1 MLAFISVIV
10 YHNTCKEQLH
20 TTYTKKGS
28 NKMKKTVI
36 TIAIVALIFISG
48 FASGIKFLSS
58 HIYSRNGVVVEV
70 NKEEDY
76 ITWNDGYFNWELND
90 TDGWEV
96 GDGITIINF
105 DMMTTNTIE
114 DDYTIEHRYTDM

>member
-1 MLAFISVIV
+1 
-10 YHNTCKEQLH
+10 
-20 TTYTKKGS
+20 
-28 NKMKKTVI
+28 MKKTVI

-58 HIYSRNGVVVEV
+58 HIYSRDGVVVEV

-96 GDGITIINF
+96 GDGITVINF